1 MRPLPERPGLLG
13 RLHWRRVRQRGA
25 LHLRL
30 RGPLHR
36 KLAGLRLVL
45 GLRLRNGGP
54 GPEGAPAAAN
64 DRRGADAL
72 PPGHLPHCP
81 EASSFTRR
89 TRPAPQIATSTP
101 ELSDLLAAVGAADPS
116 ILALLSDPT
125 ATITVFAPTNDA
137 FEAVDAFT
145 RAVTTGEIPDQA
157 VVTKVLQKHVVGS
170 VVPASAAL
178 DLVNEAVPTLA
189 GEDITV
195 DGSTCSVTVLPVI
208 VEPKSVPANVIQ
220 ADIYASIG
228 VVHVI
233 DKVLALTP
241 VPGEFDGGCYTGGVC
256 NGAHGCCDCSITNEA
271 DCPSPPYIPGTD
283 VARFLPVGC
292 KSGGICQ
299 YP

>member
-1 MRPLPERPGLLG
+1 M
-13 RLHWRRVRQRGA
+13 
-25 LHLRL
+25 
-30 RGPLHR
+30 
-36 KLAGLRLVL
+36 L

-89 TRPAPQIATSTP
+89 ARPAPQIATSTP

-195 DGSTCSVTVLPVI
+195 DGSTALP
-208 VEPKSVPANVIQ
+208 A
-220 ADIYASIG
+220 ASR
-228 VVHVI
+228 
-233 DKVLALTP
+233 
-241 VPGEFDGGCYTGGVC
+241 
-256 NGAHGCCDCSITNEA
+256 S
-271 DCPSPPYIPGTD
+271 CPSSSSPSPCPPT
-283 VARFLPVGC
+283 
-292 KSGGICQ
+292 
-299 YP
+299 